1 MVPAGQNSAA
11 ASPQLASGPAA
22 AAETGLPQPEPRL
35 PQADSTTKPGQATPP
50 QRPEHLLGGAEA
62 AKPAQLP
69 PTRSEPN
76 EPHPDPEDWSNEL
89 ARLDLE
95 LRRLGWNRDQ
105 EGEYLQRAFGHPSRS
120 RLTSYGD
127 LSGYLTALEGL
138 AAGATA
144 ATAPV
149 PLRRRDLLAQCD
161 ELLERLGWN
170 GEQGRAFLE
179 SQLGAAS
186 RQQLSDIHLLQFNML
201 LESELLGAQA

>member
-1 MVPAGQNSAA
+1 
-11 ASPQLASGPAA
+11 
-22 AAETGLPQPEPRL
+22 
-35 PQADSTTKPGQATPP
+35 
-50 QRPEHLLGGAEA
+50 
-62 AKPAQLP
+62 
-69 PTRSEPN
+69 
-76 EPHPDPEDWSNEL
+76 
-89 ARLDLE
+89 LDLE